1 LFVGFNFSVGII
13 GSDEMPEEFIEVSGL
28 DKQVRYEEFSAGGMA
43 NQRILLPKSI
53 EYKEL
58 VLKKGKTNKE
68 SSFDKWINQ
77 FLSNDQ
83 NQENKHRDLLVSLN
97 DENKTP
103 LVSWLVSNARI
114 AHYSNSD
121 FNAVKNELVIEKISL
136 IYDYFKT
143 LN

>member
-1 LFVGFNFSVGII
+1 
-13 GSDEMPEEFIEVSGL
+13 MPEEFIEVSGL
-28 DKQVRYEEFSAGGMA
+28 DKQVRYEEFSAGGIA

-77 FLSNDQ
+77 FLSDDQ

-114 AHYSNSD
+114 VHYSNSD

-136 IYDYFKT
+136 MYDYFKT